1 MAGVL
6 WHTNEAALGCSLPES
21 YNNVML
27 LQHHNVF
34 GAIMSLMPRPF
45 LTHKVCPVCKIEKP
59 RSDYYKKLNTIS
71 HKCKP
76 CSLLRIKNDAPKY
89 FGKYSEYQNNWRRT
103 KYKEDD
109 AYRKIIAEQ
118 KLIRYEANKESLNAR
133 RRERWATDPLD
144 PARKYYRRK
153 DVKEKTPTWV
163 NRKDILD
170 VYARC
175 PRGHHVDH
183 IVPLRGLIDGRPVS
197 GLHVPWNLQ
206 FLPAAENLKKKNRI
220 TEEYLNARS
229 LQSQPQSR
237 CEYL

>member
-1 MAGVL
+1 
-6 WHTNEAALGCSLPES
+6 
-21 YNNVML
+21 
-27 LQHHNVF
+27 
-34 GAIMSLMPRPF
+34 MPKQP

-76 CSLLRIKNDAPKY
+76 CSLLSLAEDAPKY
-89 FGKYSEYQNNWRRT
+89 FGKYSAYQNEWRRA

-109 AYRKIIAEQ
+109 AYRAKVSEQ
-118 KLIRYEANKESLNAR
+118 KKALYKANKEELNAK

-153 DVKEKTPTWV
+153 DVKQKTPPWV
-163 NRKDILD
+163 NLNEVLD
-170 VYARC
+170 VYAKC
-175 PRGHHVDH
+175 PNGHHVDH

-220 TEEYLNARS
+220 TESDLT
-229 LQSQPQSR
+229 
-237 CEYL
+237 